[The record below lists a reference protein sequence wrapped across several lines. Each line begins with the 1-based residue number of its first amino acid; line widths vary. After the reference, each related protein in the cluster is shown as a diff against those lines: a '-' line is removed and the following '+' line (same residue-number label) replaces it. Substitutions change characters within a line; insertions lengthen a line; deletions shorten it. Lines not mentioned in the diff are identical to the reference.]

1 MKEVLIQN
9 LDEYQT
15 FNQFFSRKL
24 KPGARKVAAPN
35 DGSVITSAADCRLN
49 VFPSFNIARQFW

>member
-1 MKEVLIQN
+1 MKEVSIQN
-9 LDEYQT
+9 LDEYKT

-24 KPGARKVAAPN
+24 KPGVRKIAAPN
-35 DGSVITSAADCRLN
+35 DNSVITSAADCRIN